1 MKAYYKDI
9 WRTVKHNK
17 KRFFSMMLITILG
30 VTMLSGLRAACRD
43 LRISAD
49 AFYDEQN
56 LYDICVVS
64 TMGLTDEDVQAF
76 AALEGVAK
84 AEGTYSENV
93 KVWIGEQNKS
103 AEIKLISREGINI
116 PYVQEGQLPM
126 KENEIAVT
134 KNFLE
139 ATGKQIGD
147 TVVIDEEE
155 EALDDEDTE
164 EEVSPNFKI
173 TEYTITGVVL
183 DAANVNSQQEMMS
196 FRSNSSTDY
205 TFFILPE
212 AVESDV
218 YTAIYLTV
226 KDSKE
231 LQCYSDEYEKKIQ
244 EVVDEINT
252 ELKEEREQARFDEIT
267 GEALEELADAKAK
280 ADEEFVKADK
290 EIADAKEE
298 LANAR
303 AELEEGKQELSDA
316 KQELA
321 DAREEIEKSKAEIAA
336 GLRKLEAG
344 QVQLAQEREKLL
356 QSENELAALAQMPG
370 MDITA
375 MQQQIEAGKAE
386 LDAEQA
392 KLDANKK
399 ELLEG
404 QAELEKGEA
413 ELTEGEAKLA
423 DSEAELLD
431 GEAEL
436 LEGEAELQENEE
448 KLEQE
453 RKDAYQ
459 KIADAEAEIND
470 IEMPEWYIQ
479 DRNSISSFANIESDA
494 DCIESVGRAFPI
506 IFFTVAIL
514 IGLTTITRMVEEER
528 GLIGTY
534 KALGFSDR
542 EIRRKYLLYAGSAS
556 IIGGII
562 GDICGFI
569 VLPKIIFVI
578 FAVLYEL
585 PEYMYTFDTVYGIGG
600 VALFAG
606 GIIIATWIACEAE
619 LHRMPAKLMRPKSP
633 KAGSRVFLE
642 RITSIW
648 SRLSFLNKV
657 TARNLFRYKKR
668 LFMTIGGIM
677 GCTALLLCGFVI
689 KDSVSELLK
698 GQYNRLYEY
707 DIMAVASEDDND
719 KLLGYMEEISDVKE
733 YCNLKIDSIK
743 IKNELGKEESV
754 QLFVVPDGETLEDY
768 IRLENADSEVVSL
781 VEEGILVTLNAANI
795 LKFAVGDTVYLQNL
809 KLVQKEIKV
818 SGLITNYLGNNVY
831 MTQGVYEELFGEYK
845 PNAVLLNLSD
855 SCENPIKI
863 ADGLDNKE
871 GILSADSVQER
882 REQFSVA
889 FYLINVVVY
898 IIIIMAAG
906 LALVVLFTLAT
917 TNISEREREL
927 ATIKVLGF
935 YDKEVHLYVN
945 KETLILTGIGIVLGL
960 PIGRFLG
967 GCLTNALNMPSIYFA
982 VKLHPVSYLI
992 TIVMSVGFAFFV
1004 DFLTDRTL
1012 DHIDPVEALKSIE

>member
-9 WRTVKHNK
+9 WRTVKHNM
-17 KRFFSMMLITILG
+17 KRFFSLMLITILG

-43 LRISAD
+43 LRITAD

-64 TMGLTDEDVQAF
+64 TLGLTDEDVQAL
-76 AALEGVAK
+76 AALEEIEK
-84 AEGTYSENV
+84 AEGTYSETV

-103 AEIKLISREGINI
+103 AQIKLISEEGINT
-116 PYVQEGQLPM
+116 PYVQEGQLPT
-126 KENEIAVT
+126 KADEIAVT
-134 KNFLE
+134 QNFLE
-139 ATGKQIGD
+139 VTGKQIGD

-155 EALDDEDTE
+155 ETSQEEDSN
-164 EEVSPNFKI
+164 EEVTPNFKV

-196 FRSNSSTDY
+196 FRSNSSADY
-205 TFFILPE
+205 TFFVLPE
-212 AVESDV
+212 AVESDI
-218 YTAIYLTV
+218 YTAVYLTV
-226 KDSKE
+226 KDSKD
-231 LQCYSDEYEKKIQ
+231 LQCYSDAYEKKIQ
-244 EVVDEINT
+244 GIVDKINT
-252 ELKEEREQARFDEIT
+252 ELKEEREQARYDAIT
-267 GEALEELADAKAK
+267 GEALEELADAKAE
-280 ADEEFVKADK
+280 ADEEFAKADK
-290 EIADAKEE
+290 EIADAKKD
-298 LANAR
+298 LADAR
-303 AELEEGKQELSDA
+303 TELEDGKV
-316 KQELA
+316 ELA
-321 DAREEIEKSKAEIAA
+321 DARKELADARTEIEKSKAELADGI
-336 GLRKLEAG
+336 KQLEAG
-344 QVQLAQEREKLL
+344 QAELDQEREKLV
-356 QSENELAALAQMPG
+356 QSENELASLAGMPG

-386 LDAEQA
+386 LDAAQATLDAKRQELKAGQA
-392 KLDANKK
+392 KLA
-399 ELLEG
+399 
-404 QAELEKGEA
+404 KGEA
-413 ELTEGEAKLA
+413 ELVEGEAKLA
-423 DSEAELLD
+423 DSEEELLSGETELLD

-436 LEGEAELQENEE
+436 KENEE

-459 KIADAEAEIND
+459 EIADAEAEIND
-470 IEMPEWYIQ
+470 IEMTEWYIQ
-479 DRNSISSFANIESDA
+479 DRSSISSYANIESDA

-534 KALGFSDR
+534 KALGFSDS

-585 PEYMYTFDTVYGIGG
+585 PEYMYTFDAVYGIGG
-600 VALFAG
+600 VVLFAG

-619 LHRMPAKLMRPKSP
+619 LHRMPAKLMRPKAP

-642 RITSIW
+642 RVTPIW
-648 SRLSFLNKV
+648 SRLTFLNKV

-707 DIMAVASEDDND
+707 DIMAVASEEDND
-719 KLLGYMEEISDVKE
+719 TLLGYIEEIPDAKE
-733 YCNLKIDSIK
+733 YSNLLISSIK
-743 IKNELGKEESV
+743 VKNEAGKEESV
-754 QLFVVPDGETLEDY
+754 QLFVVPDGDSLEGY
-768 IRLENADSEVVSL
+768 IRLENAAGEVIGL
-781 VEEGILVTLNAANI
+781 AQEGILVTQNAVNI
-795 LKFAVGDTVYLQNL
+795 LEFDEGDTVYLQNL
-809 KLVQKEIKV
+809 KLVQKEVQV
-818 SGLITNYLGNNVY
+818 SGLVTNYLGNNVY
-831 MTQGVYEELFGEYK
+831 MTQEVYEECFGEYK
-845 PNAVLLNLSD
+845 PNAVLLNLAD
-855 SCENPIKI
+855 SCENAVEI
-863 ADGLDNKE
+863 ADELDTKE

-898 IIIIMAAG
+898 IIIVMAAG

-945 KETLILTGIGIVLGL
+945 KETLILTGIGILLGL

-982 VKLHPVSYLI
+982 VTLHPVSYFI
-992 TIVMSVGFAFFV
+992 TIAMSIGFALFV